1 MSVFQSRDARRRLA
15 VNTVGL
21 APGGAAVGP
30 GAAAARGRVKRQAQK
45 RAAFLRQVLR
55 WHWIS
60 AAVCLIGMLL
70 FAITGITLNHAEA
83 ISAPPRVIARSASL
97 PADLL
102 PLVQAAEADQSAL
115 PDPVRAWLGQAVK
128 VRLPAAAAPEWS
140 PGEAYLSLP
149 RPGGDAWLTLDTAS
163 GAVVYE
169 RTDRGVV
176 AYLNDLHKG
185 RGTGAAWSWFID
197 IFALGCVVFC
207 LTGLILLQLHAHA
220 RRATWPLVGAGLGIP
235 LLLVLLFIH

>member
-1 MSVFQSRDARRRLA
+1 MSVFQSGDARRRLA
-15 VNTVGL
+15 ANARGL
-21 APGGAAVGP
+21 APGAAGAASD
-30 GAAAARGRVKRQAQK
+30 AAAARARAKRLAQR
-45 RAAFLRQVLR
+45 RAGVLRQVLR

-83 ISAPPRVIARSASL
+83 ISTTPQVIARSAIL

-102 PLVQAAEADQSAL
+102 PLVQAAEADQGPL
-115 PDPVRAWLGQAVK
+115 PEPIRAWLGQTIQ
-128 VRLPAAAAPEWS
+128 VRLPVIAAPEWS
-140 PGEAYLSLP
+140 PGEAYLPLP

-163 GAVVYE
+163 GAVTYE

-176 AYLNDLHKG
+176 AFLNDLHKG
-185 RGTGAAWSWFID
+185 RGTGEAWSWFID

-207 LTGLILLQLHAHA
+207 LTGLILLQLHGHA
-220 RRATWPLVGAGLGIP
+220 RRATWPLVGAGLVIP
-235 LLLVLLFIH
+235 LLLVLLFMH